1 MLKSIGGIL
10 ATGLVWLINYEVTM
24 YNINHSLSQEFKE
37 RNAVVEK
44 QKDQLK
50 RYEVMLYE
58 TDSPEIKNTIRTEA
72 QKIYNDLRWNYIL
85 RGYEDELVKYWV
97 AKQKAINPLKH
108 FSM

>member
-1 MLKSIGGIL
+1 MSKIVDIADIYKLKKQAEEQGCTVGIYIDKGKSL
-10 ATGLVWLINYEVTM
+10 GFSTDDLISFAKKGKT
-24 YNINHSLSQEFKE
+24 
-37 RNAVVEK
+37 
-44 QKDQLK
+44 
-50 RYEVMLYE
+50 LYE